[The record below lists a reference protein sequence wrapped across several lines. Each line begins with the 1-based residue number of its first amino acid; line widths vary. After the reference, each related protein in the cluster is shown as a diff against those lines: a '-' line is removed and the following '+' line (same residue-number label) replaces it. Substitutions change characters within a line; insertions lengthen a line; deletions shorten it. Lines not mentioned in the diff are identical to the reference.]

1 MTAPAN
7 RRVVVLGMMA
17 KMPVP
22 GVLWQTLHYLVG
34 LRQLGMDPYY
44 VEAHGRTPSMLMR
57 SPTDDGAGR
66 AAALI
71 KATLEPFGFGDRWAY
86 QALETDGRCYGMSDG
101 ALHRVLREAAVVINL
116 HGGTMPRPEFG
127 ERLVYLETD
136 PVQLQIELRD
146 GVASTLEFLRAHAA
160 FFTFAENLGAPDCS
174 LPVCDEFRFIPT
186 RQPVVLDF
194 WAPAGLPAGS
204 RFTTI
209 GNWRQGWRTVQLDGE
224 TYTWSKDEQWQRFLD
239 LPARTGQR
247 FELALSGHEPRHR
260 EHLEARGWAVRN
272 ALDFGADMA
281 AYRDFIAGSHGEFTV
296 AKDQNIRFRTG
307 WFSDRSATYLA
318 AARPVVTQDTGFGCA
333 LPTGAG
339 LFAVSD
345 LDEAVAAIED
355 IAADLPRHQRA
366 AAAIAAEHFDARHV
380 LRDLL
385 AELDIA
391 PAKEP
396 RMTPPDNVTSTDPA
410 KPARHVLSPASRV
423 LALIPHF
430 ECEEWLADALD
441 SLLRQTRPP
450 DGIVVIDDASERPPI
465 EIVERHPGVTLLHA
479 DRNVGPYR
487 LVQQVIEDTEYD
499 AYLFQDADDWS
510 APDRLERLLEAG
522 QKTGAELLGTQE
534 MRVFCQEPEV
544 APIRWP
550 LDVKAQFVEKPTAFP
565 LLHPTSIVTR
575 DLVMALGGFASGL
588 RFSGDAEFLRR
599 AQYVAH
605 VTNIP
610 HYGYFRRI
618 RQGSLTTAKA
628 TGLQSPERQRV
639 MEMLWARARRN
650 ADLVAAGEQPDL
662 TPCATQPPVGLRLL
676 AGPPL
681 HAAGQA
687 APPAVER
694 SAPPARQRRGGPPR
708 PVFVLGADRSGASA
722 LAWAL
727 GQHPEL
733 PAVMDTAWVTDLAAT
748 LPQVYDRSVA
758 GLPDH
763 RPEPI
768 SDRRFPRTF
777 GRAAAALI
785 GDALDRWVDYAP
797 EHLGDVDALDK
808 LFPEALFIHI
818 VRDADAAIGSLVAPS
833 LGSAAATG
841 GTQIP
846 EHLRLRLP
854 EREAVD
860 RWTRAALAGV
870 DVERR
875 YGARVLRVGY
885 GELLEQPEAVIRRCL
900 QFAGEDFDDRCLRPL
915 RGMGG
920 GIVDPEAQ
928 PAVTPADRAAHPA
941 AWAAAR
947 AISDELTGASGAAA
961 GGGRGSRTRMSALD
975 VERLNEKARGAAHEL
990 LTRLVPEGATVLV
1003 ASRGDEE
1010 ILRIPGRT
1018 GWHFPAEGRRPESS
1032 DHALVELAA
1041 LQGAGAGYLYFPS
1054 SALWWLEHLPEL
1066 RSHLERRHVAIAG
1079 DEAAGVL
1086 FELSDNAEDAPRPAA
1101 AGGGAQDA
1109 VIVGQPRIVMV
1120 TDHFPKF
1127 SETFFM
1133 AKFLGLRRNGWDV
1146 HVVCNRS
1153 NKEQWEFFDGLR
1165 EDGDVS
1171 ARLHPTKDFE
1181 TTIAELEPDL
1191 IHFGYGTLAL
1201 GRMHAAQ
1208 ATGAKT
1214 VVSFRG
1220 YDINYHGL
1228 EDPAIYDEVWHGVD
1242 MLHFVGEDTWERAQR
1257 RGCPPQRAHTI
1268 ITDAVDVSR
1277 FSPPERSLELAGTAE
1292 RPLRIVSVGRLHWKK
1307 GHEFGLAA
1315 IRKLVDRGVDVRYR
1329 IIGEGPHRE
1338 ATLFAIHDLQL
1349 AGHVELCGAQPA
1361 EEVHAQLAWADVF
1374 LHPAV
1379 SEGFCVSAIEAQAMG
1394 LPVVCSD
1401 ADGLAQNV
1409 VDGETGFVVARRDA
1423 ALLADRLATLAQD
1436 AELRLRLGAAAR
1448 RRATVAFDETQQ
1460 IERFEALYRQ
1470 LLAQPAVADTAD
1482 TMRRETLDAMTG
1494 ELAALEA
1501 RATSLRRRVF
1511 AQQVVAR
1518 VKDVAAELPA
1528 GATVLVVSRGDEA
1541 LVDLHGRRAWHFPQA
1556 PGGEYAGHHPADG
1569 REAVEHLEDL
1579 RARGADHLI
1588 VPATSQWWLDH
1599 YTEFAEHLARRY
1611 ARVSELADGYVVFSL
1626 SPVDAPQ
1633 PATAP

>member
-1 MTAPAN
+1 
-7 RRVVVLGMMA
+7 
-17 KMPVP
+17 
-22 GVLWQTLHYLVG
+22 
-34 LRQLGMDPYY
+34 
-44 VEAHGRTPSMLMR
+44 
-57 SPTDDGAGR
+57 
-66 AAALI
+66 
-71 KATLEPFGFGDRWAY
+71 
-86 QALETDGRCYGMSDG
+86 
-101 ALHRVLREAAVVINL
+101 
-116 HGGTMPRPEFG
+116 
-127 ERLVYLETD
+127 
-136 PVQLQIELRD
+136 
-146 GVASTLEFLRAHAA
+146 
-160 FFTFAENLGAPDCS
+160 
-174 LPVCDEFRFIPT
+174 
-186 RQPVVLDF
+186 
-194 WAPAGLPAGS
+194 
-204 RFTTI
+204 
-209 GNWRQGWRTVQLDGE
+209 
-224 TYTWSKDEQWQRFLD
+224 
-239 LPARTGQR
+239 
-247 FELALSGHEPRHR
+247 
-260 EHLEARGWAVRN
+260 
-272 ALDFGADMA
+272 
-281 AYRDFIAGSHGEFTV
+281 
-296 AKDQNIRFRTG
+296 
-307 WFSDRSATYLA
+307 
-318 AARPVVTQDTGFGCA
+318 
-333 LPTGAG
+333 
-339 LFAVSD
+339 
-345 LDEAVAAIED
+345 
-355 IAADLPRHQRA
+355 
-366 AAAIAAEHFDARHV
+366 
-380 LRDLL
+380 
-385 AELDIA
+385 
-391 PAKEP
+391 
-396 RMTPPDNVTSTDPA
+396 MTPPHDPTSPDPA
-410 KPARHVLSPASRV
+410 EPARHVLSPASRV

-430 ECEEWLADALD
+430 ECEEWLGDALD

-450 DGIVVIDDASERPPI
+450 DGIVVIDDASERPPM

-487 LVQQVIEDTEYD
+487 LVQQVIEETGYD

-550 LDVKAQFVEKPTAFP
+550 LDVKAQFAEKPTAFP

-575 DLVMALGGFASGL
+575 DLVMTLGGFASGL

-599 AQYVAH
+599 AQYIAH

-610 HYGYFRRI
+610 YYGYFRRI

-639 MEMLWARARRN
+639 MEMLWSRARRN
-650 ADLVAAGEQPDL
+650 ADLAATGEQPDL

-681 HAAGQA
+681 QGAGQP
-687 APPAVER
+687 APPVDER
-694 SAPPARQRRGGPPR
+694 SAPPARRRRGGPPR

-722 LAWAL
+722 LAWAI

-733 PAVMDTAWVTDLAAT
+733 PAVMDTAWVSDLATT
-748 LPQVYDRSVA
+748 LPELYDRSVA

-785 GDALDRWVDYAP
+785 GDSLDRWVDYAP
-797 EHLGDVDALDK
+797 EHVDGIDALDK
-808 LFPEALFIHI
+808 LFPEALFVHI
-818 VRDADAAIGSLVAPS
+818 VRDAEEAIGSLVAPP

-846 EHLRLRLP
+846 DQLRLRLP

-875 YGARVLRVGY
+875 YGARVLRVSY
-885 GELLEQPEAVIRRCL
+885 AELLEQPEAVVRRCL

-915 RGMGG
+915 RGMGYG
-920 GIVDPEAQ
+920 LVDPEAQ
-928 PAVTPADRAAHPA
+928 PSGAVAADRAAHPA

-947 AISDELTGASGAAA
+947 ALSAALTGHGDEAG
-961 GGGRGSRTRMSALD
+961 GGGRGSRTRMSAQD

-1003 ASRGDEE
+1003 ASRGDDE
-1010 ILRIPGRT
+1010 ILQIPGRT

-1032 DHALVELAA
+1032 DHALVELSA
-1041 LQGAGAGYLYFPS
+1041 LQGAGAGYLYFPAS
-1054 SALWWLEHLPEL
+1054 TLWWLEHLPEL
-1066 RSHLERRHVAIAG
+1066 RSHLERHHVALAG

-1086 FELSDNAEDAPRPAA
+1086 FDLSDTASVRALPGSAPAA
-1101 AGGGAQDA
+1101 DVQEP

-1127 SETFFM
+1127 SETFFV

-1165 EDGDVS
+1165 EDDDLAS
-1171 ARLHPTKDFE
+1171 RLHPTKDFE
-1181 TTIAELEPDL
+1181 ATIAELAPDL

-1208 ATGAKT
+1208 GTGAKT

-1228 EDPAIYDEVWHGVD
+1228 EDPGVYDEVWHGVD

-1277 FSPPERSLELAGTAE
+1277 FSPPERPQELAGSAD

-1315 IRKLVDRGVDVRYR
+1315 IRALVDRGVDVRYR

-1338 ATLFAIHDLQL
+1338 ATLFAIHDLEL
-1349 AGHVELCGAQPA
+1349 ADHVELCGAQPA
-1361 EEVHAQLAWADVF
+1361 EEVHDQLAWADVF

-1379 SEGFCVSAIEAQAMG
+1379 SEGFCVSAIEAQAMA

-1409 VDGETGFVVARRDA
+1409 VDGETGYVVARRDA

-1470 LLAQPAVADTAD
+1470 LLAQPVAAPPE
-1482 TMRRETLDAMTG
+1482 RPETFDAMTG

-1501 RATSLRRRVF
+1501 RAASLRQRLF
-1511 AQQVVAR
+1511 ARQVVAR
-1518 VKDVAAELPA
+1518 VQEVATDLPA
-1528 GATVLVVSRGDEA
+1528 GATVLVVSRGDED
-1541 LVDLHGRRAWHFPQA
+1541 LVDLRGRRGWHFPQA
-1556 PGGEYAGHHPADG
+1556 PGGEYAGHYPADG

-1588 VPATSQWWLDH
+1588 VPATSQWWLEH
-1599 YTEFAEHLARRY
+1599 YTEFAEHLEQRY
-1611 ARVSELADGYVVFSL
+1611 ARISELADGYVVFSL

-1633 PATAP
+1633 PATAA